1 VWPWR
6 NGRGYEAIRSINH
19 ILIAMNIVILKSP
32 PGSDL
37 ESLELIMACAAFEQ
51 TPAIVLMEQGA
62 LFANKASSALRSDSK
77 SISKLFSALPMYDC
91 EQIYICEDSMHS
103 LGMTSENIHGFCSPT
118 SRDKLKA
125 LLATSKKTI
134 VF

>member
-1 VWPWR
+1 
-6 NGRGYEAIRSINH
+6 
-19 ILIAMNIVILKSP
+19 MNIVILKSP

-37 ESLELIMACAAFEQ
+37 ESLELVMACAAFEQ
-51 TPAIVLMEQGA
+51 APAMVLMEQGA

-103 LGMTSENIHGFCSPT
+103 LGMTSENIHGFCIPT
-118 SRDKLKA
+118 SKDKLKA
-125 LLATSKKTI
+125 LLATAKKTI